1 MEKVQIQVE
10 DHYYCNDR
18 KNARK
23 MGKGSIYQEIFFL
36 KVFSHMNRKL
46 LHFTS
51 QKVYFFKTSMAM

>member
-23 MGKGSIYQEIFFL
+23 MGTGSIYQEIFFL
-36 KVFSHMNRKL
+36 KVFSHMNGKL
-46 LHFTS
+46 LT
-51 QKVYFFKTSMAM
+51 VVL